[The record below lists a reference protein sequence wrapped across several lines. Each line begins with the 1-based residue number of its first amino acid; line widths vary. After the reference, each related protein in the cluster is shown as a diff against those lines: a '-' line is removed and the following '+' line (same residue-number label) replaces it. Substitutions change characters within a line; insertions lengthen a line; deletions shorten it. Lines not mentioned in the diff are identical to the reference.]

1 MDMEGFMAKGHFNLF
16 PLFGNQVYFETG
28 ECQSDL
34 IKKQHASPSNERLRQ
49 VYDPFQQD
57 RSV

>member
-1 MDMEGFMAKGHFNLF
+1 MAKGHFNLF